1 MKFSN
6 TLRDDSYIT
15 FQLFDQFEEL
25 ICAFSTRRG
34 GHSEG
39 IFSSLNMGNIKHD
52 DPLIVKN
59 NRKLFFNKLG
69 IIEEAVAL
77 PDQVHSAN
85 IKIISTPGIVPK
97 TDALVTMKKGL
108 FLSIQTADCFP
119 VFIYDPEKKIVGI
132 IHAGWR
138 GVVQNILRKTTDLI
152 IQNFRVLSS
161 DLYVAIGPGLQKE
174 CFEVRSDVYK
184 QFPEEFLEIHQD
196 TSKRHLNLSG
206 YLKQQL
212 ISLDIPAE
220 QIFVSPDCTK
230 CNLERYYSYRR
241 DGEKSGRMLGIIGL
255 RA

>member
-1 MKFSN
+1 M
-6 TLRDDSYIT
+6 RDDRYIT
-15 FQLFDQFEEL
+15 FQPFDQFEEL

-97 TDALVTMKKGL
+97 TDALVTIEKGL
-108 FLSIQTADCFP
+108 FLGIQTADCFP
-119 VFIYDPEKKIVGI
+119 VFIYDPEKKIVAI

-138 GVVQNILRKTTDLI
+138 GVVQNILRKTTDLMI
-152 IQNFRVLSS
+152 KSFGLLSS

-174 CFEVRSDVYK
+174 CFEVRADVFK
-184 QFPEEFLEIHQD
+184 HFPEEFLDMHQD
-196 TSKRHLNLSG
+196 TSKRYLNLSG
-206 YLKQQL
+206 YRKHLI
-212 ISLDIPAE
+212 ISLDIPEE
-220 QIFVSPDCTK
+220 QIYASPDCTK
-230 CNLERYYSYRR
+230 CNHVQYFSYRR
-241 DGEKSGRMLGIIGL
+241 DRKLSGRMLGIIGL